1 MSANDRS
8 SAGALPRIGLVMALW
23 ERSGG
28 KDAWARACETVRGA
42 DRLGVDSV
50 WLTESWNR
58 DPVTLLTHLAT
69 QTARIQLGFGVMN
82 VFSRSPAVLANTA
95 ATLDE
100 LSGGR
105 VILGLGT
112 STPNVVGGWHGLPY
126 ERPLQRL
133 RETIEICRLAWR
145 RERVNYKGEIF
156 RTGGVRLG
164 YQPLR
169 ERIPIHLASLR
180 PKSIELCGE
189 LADGWIP
196 TLYPLDGVA
205 AGRAHLAAGA
215 ARAGRTP
222 AEIEVRP
229 GATVMVTDDPTQAVQ
244 MGKFGASIYIGPPNS
259 PYAATAAELGYAD
272 DVERVTTIYRSG
284 DHAGAIAAVSD
295 RLAAAF
301 TIAGN
306 LDECRARLRGLKA
319 AGADAVNVSLP
330 SYDPEVALPL
340 LESLLAPAYRGG
352 DAGRPAAK

>member
-8 SAGALPRIGLVMALW
+8 TTAALPRLGIVMALW
-23 ERSGG
+23 ERSGA

-42 DRLGVDSV
+42 ERLGVDSV

-69 QTARIQLGFGVMN
+69 QTERIALGFGVVN

-112 STPNVVGGWHGLPY
+112 STPNVVGGWHGLRY

-133 RETIEICRLAWR
+133 RETIEICRLVWR

-156 RTGGVRLG
+156 RTEGVRLG

-196 TLYPLDGVA
+196 TLYPLDGIA

-215 ARAGRTP
+215 ARADRSS
-222 AEIEVRP
+222 AEVEVRP
-229 GATVMVTDDPTQAVQ
+229 GATVFVTDDATQALQ
-244 MGKFGASIYIGPPNS
+244 MGKFAASIYIGPPNS
-259 PYAATAAELGYAD
+259 PYAQTAAELGFAD
-272 DVERVTTIYRSG
+272 DVARVTTVYRSG

-301 TIAGN
+301 SIAGP
-306 LDECRARLRGLKA
+306 LDERRARLRALQA
-319 AGADAVNVSLP
+319 AGVDAVNVSLP
-330 SYDPEVALPL
+330 SYEPQVALPL
-340 LESLLAPAYRGG
+340 LERLLA
-352 DAGRPAAK
+352 

>member
-1 MSANDRS
+1 MTIQNDD
-8 SAGALPRIGLVMALW
+8 ATTQQGPLPRLGLVLALW

-28 KDAWARACETVRGA
+28 KDAWAKACETVRGA
-42 DRLGVDSV
+42 DRLGYDSV

-58 DPVTLLTHLAT
+58 DPVTLLTHLAV
-69 QTARIQLGFGVMN
+69 QTTRIQLGFGVVN

-112 STPNVVGGWHGLPY
+112 STPNVVTGWHGLIY
-126 ERPLQRL
+126 SRPLQRL

-145 RERVNYKGEIF
+145 RERVNYKGELF
-156 RTGGVRLG
+156 STSGVRLG

-196 TLYPLDGVA
+196 TLYPLDGIA

-215 ARAGRTP
+215 ARAGRSP
-222 AEIEVRP
+222 DAVEVRP
-229 GATVMVTDDPTQAVQ
+229 GATVFVTDDPSQAVQ

-259 PYAATAAELGYAD
+259 PYAATAAELGYAE
-272 DVERVTTIYRSG
+272 DVERVTRIYRSG

-301 TIAGN
+301 TVAGS
-306 LDECRARLRGLKA
+306 LEECRTRLRALRA

-330 SYDPEVALPL
+330 SYAPEVALPL
-340 LESLLAPAYRGG
+340 LEALIA
-352 DAGRPAAK
+352 

>member
-1 MSANDRS
+1 MRTTGDADTGN
-8 SAGALPRIGLVMALW
+8 AGELPRLGLALALW

-28 KDAWARACETVRGA
+28 RDAWAKACETVRGA
-42 DRLGVDSV
+42 ERLGCDSV

-58 DPVTLLTHLAT
+58 DPVTLLADLAG
-69 QTARIQLGFGVMN
+69 QTSRIQLGFGVLN

-112 STPNVVGGWHGLPY
+112 STPNVVRGWHGLAF

-133 RETIEICRLAWR
+133 RETIDICRLAWR
-145 RERVNYKGEIF
+145 RERVNYRGEVF
-156 RTGGVRLG
+156 RTEGVRLG

-180 PKSIELCGE
+180 PRSLELCGE

-196 TLYPLDGVA
+196 TLYPLDGIA
-205 AGRAHLAAGA
+205 AGRAHLAAGSR
-215 ARAGRTP
+215 RAGR
-222 AEIEVRP
+222 ELDVVEVRP
-229 GATVMVTDDPTQAVQ
+229 GASVLVTDDATQAVQ
-244 MGKFGASIYIGPPNS
+244 MGRFGASIYIGPPNS
-259 PYAATAAELGYAD
+259 PYAATAAELGYAE
-272 DVERVTTIYRSG
+272 DVERVTRAYRSG
-284 DHAGAIAAVSD
+284 DHAGAVAAVSD

-301 TIAGN
+301 TVAGS
-306 LDECRARLRGLKA
+306 LESCRARLRALRA

-330 SYDPEVALPL
+330 SYEPEVALPL
-340 LESLLAPAYRGG
+340 LESLLA
-352 DAGRPAAK
+352 

>member
-1 MSANDRS
+1 MTTQQEDAAARQVPM
-8 SAGALPRIGLVMALW
+8 PRLGLVLALW

-28 KDAWARACETVRGA
+28 KDAWAQACETVRAA
-42 DRLGVDSV
+42 DRLGYDSV

-69 QTARIQLGFGVMN
+69 QTSRIQLGFGVVN

-112 STPNVVGGWHGLPY
+112 STPNVVRGWHGL
-126 ERPLQRL
+126 EFARPLLRL
-133 RETIEICRLAWR
+133 RETIAICRLAWR

-156 RTGGVRLG
+156 QTEGVRLG

-169 ERIPIHLASLR
+169 ERIPIHVASLR
-180 PKSIELCGE
+180 PHSIELCGE
-189 LADGWIP
+189 VADGWIP
-196 TLYPLDGVA
+196 TLYPLDGIA
-205 AGRAHLAAGA
+205 AGRARLAAGA
-215 ARAGRTP
+215 ARAGRSP
-222 AEIEVRP
+222 EEIEVRP
-229 GATVMVTDDPTQAVQ
+229 GATVLVTDDPSQAVQ
-244 MGKFGASIYIGPPNS
+244 MGKFGASIYIGPPHS

-272 DVERVTTIYRSG
+272 DVERVTRIYRSG

-301 TIAGN
+301 TIAGS
-306 LDECRARLRGLKA
+306 LAECRARLRALRA
-319 AGADAVNVSLP
+319 AGVDAVNVSLP
-330 SYDPEVALPL
+330 SYAPEVALPL
-340 LESLLAPAYRGG
+340 LEALIA
-352 DAGRPAAK
+352 

>member
-1 MSANDRS
+1 MSQPEDRPNPPNR
-8 SAGALPRIGLVMALW
+8 LPRLGLVLALW

-28 KDAWARACETVRGA
+28 KDAWARACETVRAA
-42 DRLGVDSV
+42 DRLGYDSV

-69 QTARIQLGFGVMN
+69 QTTRIQLGFGVLN

-112 STPNVVGGWHGLPY
+112 STPNVVRGWHGLAY

-133 RETIEICRLAWR
+133 RETIDICRLAWR
-145 RERVNYKGEIF
+145 RERVNYKGKVF
-156 RTGGVRLG
+156 ATGGVRLG

-180 PKSIELCGE
+180 PQSLLLCGE

-196 TLYPLDGVA
+196 TLYPLDGIA
-205 AGRAHLAAGA
+205 AGRAHLADGA
-215 ARAGRTP
+215 RRAGR
-222 AEIEVRP
+222 ALDAIDVRP
-229 GATVMVTDDPTQAVQ
+229 GATVFVTDDPVQAVQ
-244 MGKFGASIYIGPPNS
+244 VGKFGASIYIGPPNS
-259 PYAATAAELGYAD
+259 PYADTAAELGYAD
-272 DVERVTTIYRSG
+272 DVARVTSVYRSG
-284 DHAGAIAAVSD
+284 DHSGAIAAVSD

-301 TIAGN
+301 TIAGT
-306 LDECRARLRGLKA
+306 LDACRARLCELHA

-330 SYDPEVALPL
+330 SYDPDVAVPL
-340 LESLLAPAYRGG
+340 LEALI
-352 DAGRPAAK
+352 

>member
-1 MSANDRS
+1 MSDADVTS
-8 SAGALPRIGLVMALW
+8 TASPLPRLGLVLALW

-28 KDAWARACETVRGA
+28 KNAWAQACETVRGA
-42 DRLGVDSV
+42 DRLGYDSV

-69 QTARIQLGFGVMN
+69 QTERIQLGFGVVN
-82 VFSRSPAVLANTA
+82 VFSRSPAVLASTA

-112 STPNVVGGWHGLPY
+112 STPNVVTGWHGLSY
-126 ERPLQRL
+126 EKPLRRL
-133 RETIEICRLAWR
+133 RETIDICRLAWR

-156 RTGGVRLG
+156 QTSGVRLG

-169 ERIPIHLASLR
+169 EHIPIHLASLR
-180 PKSIELCGE
+180 PKSIELTGE

-196 TLYPLDGVA
+196 TLYPLDGIA
-205 AGRAHLAAGA
+205 AGRAHIARGA
-215 ARAGRTP
+215 ARAGRS
-222 AEIEVRP
+222 ADAVEVRP
-229 GATVMVTDDPTQAVQ
+229 GATVFVTDDPTQALQ
-244 MGKFGASIYIGPPNS
+244 MGKFGASIYVGPPNS

-272 DVERVTTIYRSG
+272 DVARVTSVYRSG

-295 RLAAAF
+295 RLASAF
-301 TIAGN
+301 SVAGP
-306 LDECRARLRGLKA
+306 LDVCRARLCALRA

-330 SYDPEVALPL
+330 SYAPEVALPL
-340 LESLLAPAYRGG
+340 LEALAR
-352 DAGRPAAK
+352 